1 MSPTYHDSFD
11 WLRQSLLAWIAP
23 RNPRFVAM
31 AMLLLACCSSSFAMD
46 KVFCKREGK
55 EIKLEGRIEVEAE
68 DGGILL
74 LARDGVLWPIP
85 AEELVKKEHDDKE
98 FKLHT
103 KEELARSLTKTFSPG
118 FRIHHTKHYVFCYN
132 TSQAYAQWVGSLYER
147 LYSGFFNYWQRR
159 GITLHEPDAPLVAII
174 FDSQQTYAAYSQADI
189 GNSAQ
194 NIIGYYSL
202 LTNRVNMYDL
212 TGTEAADTGNS
223 KNSAAKINAV
233 LSRPE
238 AERTVATIVHEAT
251 HQLAFNSGLQVR
263 LADIPFWVSEG
274 LAIYFETPD
283 LQSAKGWRSIGGIN
297 RVNLQNFR
305 QYMPSR
311 PKDEFFSLL
320 SDDKRFRDSKLAS
333 QAYAE
338 AWVLSYFLNQRKS
351 EAYVAYLKEL
361 SQSKPL
367 VSDEPEARMALFR
380 KHFGDDLKTLE
391 EEFLKFA
398 QGLQ

>member
-1 MSPTYHDSFD
+1 MPQVNLKLCRVEYKRSY
-11 WLRQSLLAWIAP
+11 LRIAFTLASLVLGIS
-23 RNPRFVAM
+23 M
-31 AMLLLACCSSSFAMD
+31 ATPAFSMD
-46 KVFCKREGK
+46 RVVCKREGK
-55 EIKLEGRIEVEAE
+55 ELKLEGRIEVEAE

-74 LARDGVLWPIP
+74 LTRDGILWPIP
-85 AEELVKKEHDDKE
+85 AEELVKTEKDDKE

-103 KEELARSLTKTFSPG
+103 KEELARSLTKTFAPG

-132 TSQAYAQWVGSLYER
+132 TSSAYAQWVGSLYER

-159 GITLHEPDAPLVAII
+159 GIELHEPDAPLVAVI
-174 FDSQQTYAAYSQADI
+174 FDSQQTYAAYSQADL

-212 TGTEAADTGNS
+212 TGTDAMEGGNA
-223 KNSAAKINAV
+223 KNSAAKINAI

-251 HQLAFNSGLQVR
+251 HQLAFNSGLHVR

-283 LQSAKGWRSIGGIN
+283 LQSAKGWRSIGGVN
-297 RVNLQNFR
+297 RVNLLNFR
-305 QYMPSR
+305 QYMQTR
-311 PKDEFFSLL
+311 TKDGFKSLIG
-320 SDDKRFRDSKLAS
+320 DDTRFRDSKLAS

-338 AWVLSYFLNQRKS
+338 AWTLSYYLNQRKS

-367 VSDEPEARMALFR
+367 VSETPEDRMALFR
-380 KHFGDDLKTLE
+380 KHFGEDLSALE
-391 EEFLKFA
+391 EDFLKFA